1 MSDRGVRGGGPAAV
15 VFDLDGVLLDS
26 EEIWS
31 GARRELALRCGGRW
45 SDAAQTYMLGMSSSE
60 WSRYMHDHLGVAL
73 AAREISDRVVELVA
87 ARYRARLPLIAGAD
101 EAVRALAAC
110 WPLGL
115 ASSANRQ
122 IIELV
127 LDRAGWR
134 ALFAQTVSSEEVARG
149 KPAPDVYLEA
159 ARRLGAA
166 PDRCAAVED
175 SAAGI
180 ESAHAATLAVI
191 AIPNRQFPPGDAA
204 LAQADL
210 VLEQIS
216 QLHPAA
222 VAGLTARGRSP
233 ARGARRGTRPR
244 PS

>member
-1 MSDRGVRGGGPAAV
+1 MSGRGARATALAAV

-45 SDAAQTYMLGMSSSE
+45 SDADQTRMLGMSSRE
-60 WSRYMHDHLGVAL
+60 WSSYMHDHLGVQL
-73 AAREISDRVVELVA
+73 EPSEISDRVVQLVE
-87 ARYRARLPLIAGAD
+87 ARYRDRLPLIAGAD
-101 EAVRALAAC
+101 AAVRALAAR

-134 ALFAQTVSSEEVARG
+134 ELFAQTVSSEEVARG
-149 KPAPDVYLEA
+149 KPAPDVYLQA
-159 ARRLGAA
+159 ARRLGVPA
-166 PDRCAAVED
+166 DRCAAVED
-175 SAAGI
+175 STAGI
-180 ESAHAATLAVI
+180 ESAHAAALAVI
-191 AIPNRQFPPGDAA
+191 AIPNRAFPPTAAA

-210 VLEQIS
+210 VLEAITE
-216 QLHPAA
+216 LDAGR
-222 VAGLTARGRSP
+222 VAELTARDR
-233 ARGARRGTRPR
+233 
-244 PS
+244 